1 MTTKNDK
8 CNKEVKVLSQLEHIR
23 LRTGMDVGW
32 IGNDDGVNYDD
43 VIYRLM
49 NEVIDNAVD
58 EFLMGYG
65 KRIEISLNW
74 DSGRCSIRDYGR
86 GIPLKKVVDCVSGW
100 GVRASDLPPLT
111 VGMAGIGLR
120 VVNALSEVCFV
131 RSVRDGEFSEATFER
146 GQLETTNQG
155 RLKNSCESNGTY
167 VSFIPDSTIFKN
179 YKFREDNIMHRLKLY
194 AYLNSGLTIVFNGV
208 RICSTNGLKD
218 FIIEKMQFE
227 NTNIPFHFRS
237 PKLEFVFTHKSE
249 STDEYYSFVNGHPT
263 TEGGTHLNAFKDGL
277 LKALIDFSGK
287 NFEADDV
294 EKGIIGAVAVRISIP
309 VFEGTLKKKLTVRE
323 IYYDL
328 VETIKHESIALFH
341 KFPSETEKLI
351 KFAERKVR
359 ERMGS
364 DEAFRIE
371 VEKLHRELAGR

>member
-8 CNKEVKVLSQLEHIR
+8 CNKEVKVLSLLEHIR
-23 LRTGMDVGW
+23 LHTGMYVGR
-32 IGNDDGVNYDD
+32 IGDDDGVNYDD

-49 NEVIDNAVD
+49 KEVIDNAVD

-86 GIPLKKVVDCVSGW
+86 GIPLKKVVDCVSDSYCRG
-100 GVRASDLPPLT
+100 GKSASDLPPLT
-111 VGMAGIGLR
+111 VGMNGIGIS
-120 VVNALSEVCFV
+120 VVNALSEVFFV

-155 RLKNSCESNGTY
+155 RLENSCESNGTY

-179 YKFREDNIMHRLKLY
+179 YKFREDHIMHRLKLY
-194 AYLNSGLTIVFNGV
+194 AYLNSELTIVFNGV

-237 PKLEFVFTHKSE
+237 PELEFVFTHKSE

-309 VFEGTLKKKLTVRE
+309 VFDGTLKKKLTVQE
-323 IYYDL
+323 IYSDL
-328 VETIKHESIALFH
+328 VETIKYESIALFH

-351 KFAERKVR
+351 K
-359 ERMGS
+359 
-364 DEAFRIE
+364 RIE
-371 VEKLHRELAGR
+371 NCPS